1 MLRPKRIRSLASPI
15 AASLIVTTYSGY
27 DLGFVRGPAHHYL
40 HHRFKN
46 GNYGGHPFA
55 MWDKLWGTELNKNGD
70 RVFEV
75 RRTLPRLERQ
85 RQRRFPCLPRVD
97 MLLGAATVVI
107 GSSAVVIHGGWAW
120 LLVLF
125 VGIWLALL
133 SDILVVGAPGPRK
146 KRKVFVIGL
155 SRTGTTSITSGE

>member
-1 MLRPKRIRSLASPI
+1 
-15 AASLIVTTYSGY
+15 
-27 DLGFVRGPAHHYL
+27 
-40 HHRFKN
+40 
-46 GNYGGHPFA
+46 

-70 RVFEV
+70 RVAEV
-75 RRTLPRLERQ
+75 QRLTPQ
-85 RQRRFPCLPRVD
+85 RQRRFPCLPHVD
-97 MLLGAATVVI
+97 MLLGAATVVT

-125 VGIWLALL
+125 VGMWLALL